1 MKTCV
6 CCIYTVTQNLL
17 NTANGEPTNFA
28 LPQAASLWIPEAL
41 TTVTSL
47 PYIQLNLDRLNGER
61 IERCIPNNI
70 FPDKKQRKV
79 EKQISRALQSEND
92 PVSR

>member
-6 CCIYTVTQNLL
+6 CCIYIVTQNLL
-17 NTANGEPTNFA
+17 NMGNGKPTNFA
-28 LPQAASLWIPEAL
+28 LPQAPSLWIPEAL

-47 PYIQLNLDRLNGER
+47 PYVQLNLDWVNNKR
-61 IERCIPNNI
+61 IERCIPNNT
-70 FPDKKQRKV
+70 FADKKQRKV
-79 EKQISRALQSEND
+79 ESQISRALQSEND